1 MRTQKVTVKPRRRR
15 RAIAITLVASLVIL
29 TVSAAL
35 PLAGYFAYET
45 GLMSTAHAQESDD
58 EAVNPRAEYWRAVRQ
73 GTEGYSAVPGAES
86 GVLIQNGG
94 ENWRSVRNGPASF
107 LGGSLI
113 IFVLVALAAKHI
125 AKGRDKLESRTGRTI
140 TRWSSFERVMH
151 WYVAISFII
160 LAITG
165 LSLIFGKALLIPLL
179 GKEGFAAW
187 AQLAKPV
194 HDYLALP
201 FAAGLFIMLLMW
213 IGKNVPKAHDVE
225 WLKSLGGAI
234 GDGHPPAGYFNAG
247 EKVFY
252 WLVFFSGIAMT
263 VSGFFL
269 LFPNLGTEREAMQFW
284 HIIHLC
290 SGLFIVAVAL
300 GHIYLGSIGTEGV
313 LEGMVH
319 GEVDEGFAKQ
329 HHSLW
334 YEEVKGDARTTSA
347 TAPAGDVSTATPT

>member
-1 MRTQKVTVKPRRRR
+1 MRKQKVTVKSRRRR
-15 RAIAITLVASLVIL
+15 RVAIYSVIASLVL
-29 TVSAAL
+29 AMAL
-35 PLAGYFAYET
+35 PLTGYVANEAG
-45 GLMSTAHAQESDD
+45 LLQTALADESED

-73 GTEGYSAVPGAES
+73 GTEGYSAVSGAEA

-94 ENWRSVRNGPASF
+94 ENWRSVRNGPISF
-107 LGGSLI
+107 LGGSFIVAVLI
-113 IFVLVALAAKHI
+113 ALLAKHI
-125 AKGRDKLESRTGRTI
+125 IKGKDKLDSRTGRTI
-140 TRWSSFERVMH
+140 TRWSAFERVMH
-151 WYVAISFII
+151 WYVAIAFIV

-165 LSLIFGKALLIPLL
+165 LSLIFGRTVLIPLL

-187 AQLAKPV
+187 AQLAKPI

-213 IGKNVPKAHDVE
+213 IGRNVPKAHDFV

-234 GDGHPPAGYFNAG
+234 GSGHPPAGFFNGG
-247 EKVFY
+247 EKLYY
-252 WLVFFSGIAMT
+252 WMVFFGGIAMT
-263 VSGFFL
+263 LSGFFL

-284 HIIHLC
+284 HIIHLS
-290 SGLFIVAVAL
+290 SGLFLVGVAL
-300 GHIYLGSIGTEGV
+300 GHMYIGSIGTEGV

-334 YEEVKGDARTTSA
+334 YEEVKGSA
-347 TAPAGDVSTATPT
+347 TAKTSDAPAGDVSTASPT